1 MKQLSILIGLFTFY
15 LTGFSQIIDFKNDK
29 YWVDAG
35 FGSFI
40 TVNNISGL
48 PIFPIFPPY
57 LSVNLFNDKTFYKIS
72 FIRNEEWALLG
83 DMPYE
88 KYYSVGILLGKGF
101 SRKYYQFQFSGGLGI
116 TGGIKRGDFLYN
128 DGDWPF
134 STDYYERDKF
144 ITPSIPVEIDLLLKP
159 IKYAGIGVTLFGNL
173 NFVRPY
179 CGFALKLS
187 MGKLR

>member
-1 MKQLSILIGLFTFY
+1 MRRLSILFVLFTFY

-40 TVNNISGL
+40 TVKNISGM
-48 PIFPIFPPY
+48 PSFPVFPPY
-57 LSVNLFNDKTFYKIS
+57 LSVNLFNDHTFYKIS
-72 FIRNEEWALLG
+72 FIRNKEWALLG
-83 DMPYE
+83 DKPYE
-88 KYYSVGILLGKGF
+88 VYNSVSILLGKGF

-128 DGDWPF
+128 AGGWFDP
-134 STDYYERDKF
+134 DYYESDKF
-144 ITPSIPVEIDLLLKP
+144 ITPSIPLEIDLLLKP

-179 CGFALKLS
+179 CGFAIKLS

>member
-1 MKQLSILIGLFTFY
+1 MRLLSTLIGLSTFY
-15 LTGFSQIIDFKNDK
+15 LTGFSQVIDFKNDK

-40 TVNNISGL
+40 TINNISGL
-48 PIFPIFPPY
+48 PVFPQY
-57 LSVNLFNDKTFYKIS
+57 LSINLFNDSTFYKIS
-72 FIRNEEWALLG
+72 FLRNEEWDLFG
-83 DMPYE
+83 DNPNE
-88 KYYSVGILLGKGF
+88 EYYSVGVLLGKGS
-101 SRKYYQFQFSGGLGI
+101 SRKYLQFQFSCGLGI

-128 DGDWPF
+128 NGDWF
-134 STDYYERDKF
+134 RSDYYERDKF
-144 ITPSIPVEIDLLLKP
+144 ITPSIPVEIDLLFKP

-179 CGFALKLS
+179 CGFAVKLS